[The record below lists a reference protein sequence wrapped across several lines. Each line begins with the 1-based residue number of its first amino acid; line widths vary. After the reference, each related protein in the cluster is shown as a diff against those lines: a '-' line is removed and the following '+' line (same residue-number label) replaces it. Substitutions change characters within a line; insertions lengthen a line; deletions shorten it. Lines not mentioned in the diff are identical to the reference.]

1 MTISMVMLRVHIT
14 FHSVWV
20 GSGGQISNIGMTIE
34 MLRLSV
40 YTISNG
46 DRVRSGTEIQYQIDD
61 NDA

>member
-1 MTISMVMLRVHIT
+1 
-14 FHSVWV
+14 
-20 GSGGQISNIGMTIE
+20 

-46 DRVRSGTEIQYQIDD
+46 DGVGSGTEIQYQIDD